1 MTTPHLFSVTWDYR
15 CPFARN
21 AHEHVLD
28 ALEADSPWDVTFV
41 PFSLDQMHVDEG
53 ESPVWDRPEEFPGL
67 LANLAGVW
75 VRDNQPDLFP
85 AIHRAMFAA
94 RHDDA
99 LDLRDPE
106 VVEGVLEQ
114 HGADAAGVMAAV
126 EGGKALA
133 RMRAEHEQAEA
144 EHHVWGVPTFIVA
157 NQAVFV
163 RLMHRPEGDAELAQ
177 RTVERIL
184 DLAGGWPDLNELKHT
199 RIPR

>member
-1 MTTPHLFSVTWDYR
+1 MTTPHRFSVTWDYR

-28 ALEADSPWDVTFV
+28 ALDAGAPWDVKFV
-41 PFSLDQMHVDEG
+41 PFSLDQMHVADG
-53 ESPVWDRPEEFPGL
+53 DPPVWERAEEFPGL

-85 AIHRAMFAA
+85 AVHRAMFAA

-99 LDLRDPE
+99 HDLREPD
-106 VVEGVLEQ
+106 VVAGVLGEQ
-114 HGADAAGVMAAV
+114 GARADEALTAIQ
-126 EGGKALA
+126 GGDALA
-133 RMRAEHEQAEA
+133 QMRSEHEQAEG
-144 EHHVWGVPTFIVA
+144 EHHVWGVPTFMVA
-157 NQAVFV
+157 NQAVFI

-177 RTVERIL
+177 RTIERIL